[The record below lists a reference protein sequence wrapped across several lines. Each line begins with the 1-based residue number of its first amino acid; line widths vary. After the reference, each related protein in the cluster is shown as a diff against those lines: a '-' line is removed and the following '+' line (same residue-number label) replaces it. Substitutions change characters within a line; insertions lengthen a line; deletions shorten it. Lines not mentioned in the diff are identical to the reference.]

1 MGTKQE
7 ELQSTTG
14 CLAKAAYDEPI
25 FILRAH
31 DKLAPEVVR
40 HWITLVEGARIA
52 EGGSTEKNLGCKK
65 LQEAHSLAAR
75 MEAWQREHGCKVPD

>member
-31 DKLAPEVVR
+31 DKLAPQAVRNWADSLYLAVMPTSDPNNVV
-40 HWITLVEGARIA
+40 WKKINEARA
-52 EGGSTEKNLGCKK
+52 
-65 LQEAHSLAAR
+65 LADR